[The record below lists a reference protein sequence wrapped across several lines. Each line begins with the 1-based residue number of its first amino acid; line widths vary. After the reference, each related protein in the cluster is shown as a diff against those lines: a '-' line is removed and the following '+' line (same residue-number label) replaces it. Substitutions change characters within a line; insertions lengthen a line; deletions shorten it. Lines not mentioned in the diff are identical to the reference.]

1 MGVEQRSAKFD
12 LTMVLIES
20 AQGMSGVLEYNT
32 DLFDRGTM
40 ERMARHW
47 ERLLE
52 GVVKEAGMRIGEL
65 EILSKEERRQI
76 LEEWNGSVVE
86 YPKEKCVHE
95 LFEEQA
101 GRTPDAI
108 ALVFEGQQLSYRELN
123 ERANRLAHY
132 LRKRGVGPEVRVG
145 ICVERGLEMV
155 VGLLG
160 ILKAGGAYVPLDP
173 QYPKERLA
181 FMLDDSG
188 VEVLL
193 TQEGVI
199 KQLPEHGV
207 GMVYLDRQR
216 EEIARESSQDP
227 LNGTVASNLVYVI
240 YTSGSTGKPKGVL
253 IDHLSLANL
262 ISWHRQTYRITPKDR
277 VAQMAA
283 LAFDAAGWELWP
295 YLAAGASICIPE
307 EETRHLPERL
317 MKWLAA
323 NQITMVFIPTP
334 VVEKILDV
342 SWPEPHALRAV
353 LTGGDRLSR
362 APTKSFPCVLWNHYG
377 PTENTVVTTWAR
389 IAAVEESIRPPA
401 IGRPISNTRVYL
413 LDQDQQPVPVGV
425 CGELHIGGAGLAR
438 GYHHSPDLTA
448 EKFIP
453 DPFSGEAGGRL
464 YKTGDLGRYLADGN
478 IEFLGRLDDQV
489 KIRGYRIELGEIE
502 NVIRGYEGVGEAV
515 VVAREDEPGQK
526 RLVGYV
532 VWRGG
537 HEGSVGELRGYLQ
550 GKLPE
555 YMVPGLFVVMDKLP
569 LTANGKLDRKALP
582 RPEGRAAEV
591 EYVEPRNQL
600 EKLIAGVWQETL
612 KVEEVGI
619 NDNFFELGG
628 HSLLMMPVL
637 ERLRERLKR
646 ELTLVELFQY
656 PTVSL
661 LAEHMRG
668 VAGTFLEGILER
680 AKQQQP
686 RIQDGVAVI
695 GRVGRFPGARNIEE
709 FWRNLEGGVESISF
723 FSDEEL
729 IEAGV
734 AREVLGH
741 PNYVKARGVL
751 GEADLFDAGFFGYS
765 PREAEMIDPQ
775 QRIFLESAWEALE
788 QAGYDAESYKGA
800 IGVYA
805 GMSPSVYVLNLMSNP
820 ELMTSTGAFQAMI
833 GNGVDFCR
841 RAYRT
846 S

>member
-1 MGVEQRSAKFD
+1 MELQRRFFSVMGVE
-12 LTMVLIES
+12 L
-20 AQGMSGVLEYNT
+20 
-32 DLFDRGTM
+32 
-40 ERMARHW
+40 H
-47 ERLLE
+47 
-52 GVVKEAGMRIGEL
+52 
-65 EILSKEERRQI
+65 
-76 LEEWNGSVVE
+76 
-86 YPKEKCVHE
+86 
-95 LFEEQA
+95 
-101 GRTPDAI
+101 
-108 ALVFEGQQLSYRELN
+108 
-123 ERANRLAHY
+123 
-132 LRKRGVGPEVRVG
+132 
-145 ICVERGLEMV
+145 
-155 VGLLG
+155 
-160 ILKAGGAYVPLDP
+160 
-173 QYPKERLA
+173 
-181 FMLDDSG
+181 
-188 VEVLL
+188 
-193 TQEGVI
+193 
-199 KQLPEHGV
+199 
-207 GMVYLDRQR
+207 
-216 EEIARESSQDP
+216 
-227 LNGTVASNLVYVI
+227 NL
-240 YTSGSTGKPKGVL
+240 
-253 IDHLSLANL
+253 
-262 ISWHRQTYRITPKDR
+262 
-277 VAQMAA
+277 
-283 LAFDAAGWELWP
+283 
-295 YLAAGASICIPE
+295 
-307 EETRHLPERL
+307 
-317 MKWLAA
+317 
-323 NQITMVFIPTP
+323 
-334 VVEKILDV
+334 
-342 SWPEPHALRAV
+342 
-353 LTGGDRLSR
+353 
-362 APTKSFPCVLWNHYG
+362 YG
-377 PTENTVVTTWAR
+377 PTEASVDVTYWACERNSLLNIVPIGKAIANTQ
-389 IAAVEESIRPPA
+389 IYI
-401 IGRPISNTRVYL
+401 
-413 LDQDQQPVPVGV
+413 LDRQLQLVPLGV

-709 FWRNLEGGVESISF
+709 FWRNLEGG
-723 FSDEEL
+723 
-729 IEAGV
+729 G
-734 AREVLGH
+734 
-741 PNYVKARGVL
+741 
-751 GEADLFDAGFFGYS
+751 
-765 PREAEMIDPQ
+765 
-775 QRIFLESAWEALE
+775 
-788 QAGYDAESYKGA
+788 
-800 IGVYA
+800 
-805 GMSPSVYVLNLMSNP
+805 
-820 ELMTSTGAFQAMI
+820 
-833 GNGVDFCR
+833 GVDFIFQR
-841 RAYRT
+841 
-846 S
+846 

>member
-1 MGVEQRSAKFD
+1 MRLRGAVEIGGLEFEAMGVEQRSAKFD

-108 ALVFEGQQLSYRELN
+108 ALVFEGQQLTYGELN
-123 ERANRLAHY
+123 NRSNQLAWH
-132 LRKRGVGPEVRVG
+132 LRRMGVGPEVLVG
-145 ICVERGLEMV
+145 ICMERSLEMV
-155 VGLLG
+155 IGLLG

-181 FMLDDSG
+181 FMLEDSG
-188 VEVLL
+188 VTVLL
-193 TQEGVI
+193 TQAHLVGTLPATNARFIRLDADWPVIAGENGEMVKSGV
-199 KQLPEHGV
+199 KAEDLA
-207 GMVYLDRQR
+207 YL
-216 EEIARESSQDP
+216 
-227 LNGTVASNLVYVI
+227 I
-240 YTSGSTGKPKGVL
+240 YTSGSTGRPKGAMNTHRGIVNRL
-253 IDHLSLANL
+253 LWMQDEYRLSA
-262 ISWHRQTYRITPKDR
+262 TDR
-277 VAQMAA
+277 VLQKTSFS
-283 LAFDAAGWELWP
+283 FDVSVWEFFWP
-295 YLAAGASICIPE
+295 LLTGARLVLVRPGGHKDGVYLGQLIG
-307 EETRHLPERL
+307 R
-317 MKWLAA
+317 
-323 NQITMVFIPTP
+323 
-334 VVEKILDV
+334 EKITTLHFV
-342 SWPEPHALRAV
+342 PSMLQVFLEQEGLRERCSSLKRVICSGEALLMELQRRFFSV
-353 LTGGDRLSR
+353 MGVELHNL
-362 APTKSFPCVLWNHYG
+362 YG
-377 PTENTVVTTWAR
+377 PTEASVDVTYWACERNSLLNIVPIGKAIANTQ
-389 IAAVEESIRPPA
+389 IYI
-401 IGRPISNTRVYL
+401 
-413 LDQDQQPVPVGV
+413 LDRQLQLVPLGV

-515 VVAREDEPGQK
+515 VVAREDEPGDK

-582 RPEGRAAEV
+582 RPEGRAAGTGDEML
-591 EYVEPRNQL
+591 EPRTPEEELMAGLWRQVLQL
-600 EKLIAGVWQETL
+600 K
-612 KVEEVGI
+612 EVGI
-619 NDNFFELGG
+619 DDNFFELG
-628 HSLLMMPVL
+628 
-637 ERLRERLKR
+637 
-646 ELTLVELFQY
+646 
-656 PTVSL
+656 
-661 LAEHMRG
+661 
-668 VAGTFLEGILER
+668 
-680 AKQQQP
+680 
-686 RIQDGVAVI
+686 VI
-695 GRVGRFPGARNIEE
+695 HCWRRN
-709 FWRNLEGGVESISF
+709 WSHG
-723 FSDEEL
+723 
-729 IEAGV
+729 
-734 AREVLGH
+734 
-741 PNYVKARGVL
+741 
-751 GEADLFDAGFFGYS
+751 
-765 PREAEMIDPQ
+765 
-775 QRIFLESAWEALE
+775 
-788 QAGYDAESYKGA
+788 
-800 IGVYA
+800 
-805 GMSPSVYVLNLMSNP
+805 
-820 ELMTSTGAFQAMI
+820 
-833 GNGVDFCR
+833 
-841 RAYRT
+841 
-846 S
+846 